1 MKNWLLSLSPRRLI
15 FSQSSTEDVC
25 RNDDDDASDNR
36 DVHRNDDDDASD
48 NRYVQ
53 WCRQV
58 ETAEPYYDGFMNEVI
73 DLPPGDDKPI
83 LIASP
88 IRFHTTAAAAAATTT
103 ITYVPGRIESASGDK
118 EMLSNHEI
126 YTQHTDPQMW
136 HVYDIW
142 GVIRLEGLIKAQVEN
157 LFHTQQLKEAS
168 EKNQCQFHHHPPANL
183 DEALTPPRPSKTSQS
198 QSTFVPSENDLSSF
212 PSTQSHLGQTDD
224 LPTQSDGGGNA
235 LQLDYNTVPIN
246 ESNNNLPSMQSNLKA
261 PINNMTPV
269 KHCIKTNTIFDFGP
283 RPCITKSIRGNNQFL
298 NYGGARYIQ
307 HTGKLVCRRYH
318 HPILNDHYLTRD
330 ICKQM
335 LDRIRDNP
343 KQFTD
348 WLDHEDGGVKWGEH
362 VRDRDPHRILARAPS
377 YCPGTLIVTTASDGT
392 QVATLSKKHTCD
404 CRPEMNDISI
414 ATDESA
420 TIVTTSC
427 AMIETPTEAEQPTS
441 PDISY
446 CHHLRSLVPPTLF
459 HMDRLKQYLLFLDE
473 TKKWLPESGDSV
485 QSTDTFRLNIFFDH
499 TFLVRSVS
507 LLVQLHPNLTQ
518 ISVIVRREQTKC
530 TASTAQEDSDDDDD
544 DETVMSM
551 KFCTSSI
558 TALIP
563 VTSVQVIYGKQKSC
577 KTLSSLLEPW
587 QILILP
593 PLFNVIAIP
602 RDASV
607 KHSYIFH
614 LILEEADTYTGHDFA
629 PQLEKNTR
637 KKRARDPYLH
647 YDGGDYQVSSAGSSY
662 LCNIWEHPV
671 FLNQWLTKNQQQKM
685 LEIMNSDPLA
695 VSKWLTQS
703 KFMSRINEIRYWP
716 WTINKFPNKRCP
728 GKLRVTTQDD
738 GKVSAFVT
746 IPHECA
752 NPSIDDDSMQGTQ

>member
-15 FSQSSTEDVC
+15 FSQSSTDHVVC
-25 RNDDDDASDNR
+25 DDNDNDDAGDN
-36 DVHRNDDDDASD
+36 DDASD
-48 NRYVQ
+48 NRYVE

-73 DLPPGDDKPI
+73 ELPPGDVMPI

-88 IRFHTTAAAAAATTT
+88 ISFHTTTTTTTGAAAATTT
-103 ITYVPGRIESASGDK
+103 ITYVPGWIESASGDR

-142 GVIRLEGLIKAQVEN
+142 GVIHLEGLIKAQVEN

-168 EKNQCQFHHHPPANL
+168 KKNQCQFYHHPPANF
-183 DEALTPPRPSKTSQS
+183 DEPLTPPRPLNTLQS

-212 PSTQSHLGQTDD
+212 PSTQSHLGHTDD

-235 LQLDYNTVPIN
+235 LQLDYDTLPIN
-246 ESNNNLPSMQSNLKA
+246 ECHDNLPSMQSNRKA
-261 PINNMTPV
+261 AINNMLPV
-269 KHCIKTNTIFDFGP
+269 KHCTKTNTIFDFGP
-283 RPCITKSIRGNNQFL
+283 RPCITKSMRGNNQFL

-307 HTGKLVCRRYH
+307 RKGKLVCRRYH
-318 HPILNDHYLTRD
+318 HPVLNDHYLTRD
-330 ICKQM
+330 ICTQM
-335 LDRIRDNP
+335 LDQIRDNP

-348 WLDHEDGGVKWGEH
+348 WLDHEGGGVKWGQH
-362 VRDRDPHRILARAPS
+362 VRDRDPHRILARAHS
-377 YCPGTLIVTTASDGT
+377 YCPGTLIVTTGSDGT
-392 QVATLSKKHTCD
+392 QVATLTKKHTCD
-404 CRPEMNDISI
+404 CRPAINDID
-414 ATDESA
+414 TDESP
-420 TIVTTSC
+420 TIITTSY
-427 AMIETPTEAEQPTS
+427 AMIETPTKAEQLTS

-473 TKKWLPESGDSV
+473 TNKWLLESGDSV
-485 QSTDTFRLNIFFDH
+485 QSTDTFAVNIFFDH

-507 LLVQLHPNLTQ
+507 LLVQLHPKLTQ
-518 ISVIVRREQTKC
+518 ISMIVRREETKC
-530 TASTAQEDSDDDDD
+530 TASTAQEDSDDDDN

-563 VTSVQVIYGKQKSC
+563 VTSVQVIYGKPKPC

-587 QILILP
+587 EILILP
-593 PLFNVIAIP
+593 PLFNVIVIP
-602 RDASV
+602 RDHSV

-614 LILEEADTYTGHDFA
+614 LILEEADKYMGHDFA
-629 PQLEKNTR
+629 PQDRNTR
-637 KKRARDPYLH
+637 KKRSLDPYLH

-671 FLNQWLTKNQQQKM
+671 FINQWLTKQQQQKM
-685 LEIMNSDPLA
+685 VEVMNSDPLA

-703 KFMSRINEIRYWP
+703 KFMSRINCIRYWP
-716 WTINKFPNKRCP
+716 STIDKFPKKRCP
-728 GKLRVTTQDD
+728 GKLSVRTVHNGT
-738 GKVSAFVT
+738 VSASVI
-746 IPHECA
+746 IPHKCA
-752 NPSIDDDSMQGTQ
+752 NPSANNDSMQGTQ